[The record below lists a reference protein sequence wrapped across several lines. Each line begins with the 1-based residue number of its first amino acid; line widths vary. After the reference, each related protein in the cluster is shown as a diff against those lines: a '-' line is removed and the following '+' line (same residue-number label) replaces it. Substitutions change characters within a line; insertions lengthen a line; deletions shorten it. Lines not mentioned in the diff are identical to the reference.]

1 VRRPAGFSGFVVG
14 PPSGARPAPPPPPP
28 RAEFD
33 WSEVPYPERQQG
45 MAEALPVTDSVMT
58 DTAGV
63 LCVPDPEQRHWFREV
78 YVRKPG
84 ADDKP
89 GRPAGFGKPGER

>member
-1 VRRPAGFSGFVVG
+1 
-14 PPSGARPAPPPPPP
+14 
-28 RAEFD
+28 
-33 WSEVPYPERQQG
+33 

-63 LCVPDPEQRHWFREV
+63 LWVPDPEQRHWFREV